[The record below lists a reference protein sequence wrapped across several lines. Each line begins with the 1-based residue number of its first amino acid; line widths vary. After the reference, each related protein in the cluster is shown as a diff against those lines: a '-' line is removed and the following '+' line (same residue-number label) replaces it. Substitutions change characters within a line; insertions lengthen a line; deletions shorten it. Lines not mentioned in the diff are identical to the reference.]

1 MAMLCRCLS
10 TCNKTQEKLQT
21 AADVL
26 NDPLKRFGLV
36 ISIEKTKTM
45 ILNFKGKKE
54 DHPKHLITCDKIER
68 AHIQF
73 MRRMVRGG
81 MVRTSSKKEIDLAK
95 SKNDIDRI
103 NWALKYTNEKI

>member
-26 NDPLKRFGLV
+26 NDLLKRFGRV

-54 DHPKHLITCDKIER
+54 DYPKHLITINNKPVENVTEFIYLGAIITYNEPGTSEKELNKRIEC
-68 AHIQF
+68 A
-73 MRRMVRGG
+73 
-81 MVRTSSKKEIDLAK
+81 
-95 SKNDIDRI
+95 N
-103 NWALKYTNEKI
+103 